1 MHKKNLLLVFSS
13 AFVISVFAQQPQVS
27 WAKQNGSGDFERAAI
42 VTTDAQGNV
51 YSCGKFESTVDFN
64 PAPGSGN
71 NIFNLA
77 SQGGTDGYVQ
87 KLDASGN
94 FVWALQIGGSSADEA
109 TGLCIDAAGNII
121 VTGFFTGVVDMDPGS
136 GTVMLGSSPTWVS
149 DLFVASFSPQG
160 QLNWAKSIAGPAL
173 ESAMSVCPG
182 SNGQCVIAGSF
193 ENTVDFDPG
202 PGVDAHTAAGSSDA
216 FVMVL
221 NSMGNFAWAKTFGG
235 NGFDQVNAVRND
247 SQANIVAAGQFE
259 DSVDFDSGFGTFI
272 VSSAGRIDGFVIQL
286 LPNGAFSWG
295 ATLGGAEKDFV
306 TDVATD
312 AWGNV
317 YLTGKVIGSADVDP
331 GPGVFTL
338 NDSLLSGGCMVVKL
352 NESGSF
358 AWGYLLANS
367 GPVDG
372 MAIEMGDDGALYV
385 ALNFFDTLDAD
396 PSSAVANYIQNGT
409 SVASDFLVLRN
420 DTAGQFN
427 WAFSIGGI
435 YDDFVQDIYINQLG
449 VVYVTGEYT
458 ISTDFD
464 PAQGALTLV
473 SAWQN
478 SDVFVARYDQSGVGI
493 PEEQIT
499 PTTLPAFP
507 NPFNTALT
515 LDLSHFSG
523 NVQLELTDMY
533 GRVVFAS
540 QTWASSQIQLYPD
553 LSAGVYMLRAFD
565 KQGNTAVVRVVK
577 N

>member
-1 MHKKNLLLVFSS
+1 MKFFFVSCFTLLLQPL
-13 AFVISVFAQQPQVS
+13 FAQQPAVS
-27 WAKQNGSGDFERAAI
+27 WAKQNGSGDFERAAV
-42 VTTDAQGNV
+42 VTSDVQGNV

-71 NIFNLA
+71 NIYNLA

-87 KLDASGN
+87 KLDAAGN
-94 FVWALQIGGSSADEA
+94 FVWALQIGSSSADEV

-121 VTGFFTGVVDMDPGS
+121 VTGFFTGVVDMDPGA
-136 GTVMLGSSPTWVS
+136 GTAMLGSSPTWVS
-149 DLFVASFSPQG
+149 DLFVASFSTQG
-160 QLNWAKSIAGPAL
+160 QLNWAKSIGGPAL

-182 SNGQCVIAGSF
+182 SNGQCIIAGSF

-202 PGVDAHTAAGSSDA
+202 PATDAHTASSSSDA
-216 FVMVL
+216 FVMAL
-221 NSMGNFAWAKTFGG
+221 NSMGNFVWAKTFGG
-235 NGFDQVNAVRND
+235 AGFDQVNAVRSD
-247 SQANIVAAGQFE
+247 TQGQIVAAGQFE
-259 DSVDFDSGFGTFI
+259 DSVDFDPGAGVFYQT
-272 VSSAGRIDGFVIQL
+272 SSGRIDGFVLQL
-286 LPNGAFSWG
+286 ASNGSFNWA
-295 ATLGGAEKDFV
+295 AALGGPEKDWV
-306 TDVATD
+306 NDVAAD

-317 YLTGKVIGSADVDP
+317 YLTGKIIGSADVDP
-331 GPGVFTL
+331 GPGVYTL

-396 PSSAVANYIQNGT
+396 PSAAVANYIQNGT

-458 ISTDFD
+458 VSTDFD
-464 PAQGALTLV
+464 PTQNTLV
-473 SAWQN
+473 LASSWQN

-493 PEEQIT
+493 PNEQ
-499 PTTLPAFP
+499 PVHPALSAFP
-507 NPFNTALT
+507 NPFSTALT

-523 NVQLELTDMY
+523 NVQLELTDIY
-533 GRVVFAS
+533 GRVVLARE
-540 QTWASSQIQLYPD
+540 TWASLQLQLYPD
-553 LSAGVYMLRAFD
+553 LSAGIYMLRVFD
-565 KQGNTAVVRVVK
+565 RQGNSAVLRVVK
-577 N
+577 D